1 MNAATGL
8 IGLGPSHV
16 SVCQAP
22 TTLSEAARNYNEN
35 KIPNASGEKYFRCIK
50 REPAAHSILS
60 PHGMKVIV
68 QRAPGRTE
76 TISISPFPAY
86 RDKKKKSR
94 DNPRLSISR

>member
-1 MNAATGL
+1 MLASFPARMVNQKSTD
-8 IGLGPSHV
+8 LG
-16 SVCQAP
+16 
-22 TTLSEAARNYNEN
+22 
-35 KIPNASGEKYFRCIK
+35 IPNRFRLNSSRFK